1 MKKIKR
7 ISVRL
12 SQKDYEVLMSDY
24 LWYKNRPE
32 LTIFLY
38 KQEIK
43 TFSDYIRLM
52 LEPGSAELIDNSN
65 K

>member
-24 LWYKNRPE
+24 LWYKKRPE